1 MEFSCTNCLDKQFV
15 QLIPLSD
22 IMNISTNRVEAFS
35 DCVIS
40 IVMTIMVFDIKIA
53 DSITQLSNKKELKEL
68 LVLAPQLVAY
78 LFSFTV
84 LGIMWLN
91 HHHLFHM
98 IKRADEKFLWL
109 NLHLLFWL
117 SLIPLTTDLL
127 GKAPSL
133 TYSAAFY
140 GIILFMASSAFLLL
154 RGYAIRHNLMYGEE
168 EKILNRTIHKINK
181 RGIIKNYIGM
191 AAYLLSIPASFLSIY
206 AAYACFTVAPI
217 LFFIPDG
224 IDDEQLAEKIIE
236 NNQGTSNNL

>member
-1 MEFSCTNCLDKQFV
+1 
-15 QLIPLSD
+15 
-22 IMNISTNRVEAFS
+22 MNISTNRVEAFS

-40 IVMTIMVFDIKIA
+40 IVMTIMVFEIKIPEQVK
-53 DSITQLSNKKELKEL
+53 TLSNTRELREL
-68 LVLAPQLVAY
+68 IVLVPQLVAY

-98 IKRADEKFLWL
+98 IRKVDEKFLWL

-117 SLIPLTTDLL
+117 SLIPFPTDLL
-127 GKAPSL
+127 GAAPFLS
-133 TYSAAFY
+133 YSAAIY
-140 GIILFMASSAFLLL
+140 GIILFMASFAFLLL
-154 RGYAIRHNLMYGEE
+154 RGYAIRHDFMFVDQ
-168 EKILNRTIHKINK
+168 EKALNRTLSKVNR

-191 AAYLLSIPASFLSIY
+191 AAYLLSIPASFFSLY

-224 IDDEQLAEKIIE
+224 VDDERLAEKIIE
-236 NNQGTSNNL
+236 NNQGLSNNSTT

>member
-1 MEFSCTNCLDKQFV
+1 
-15 QLIPLSD
+15 
-22 IMNISTNRVEAFS
+22 MNISTNRVEAFS

-40 IVMTIMVFDIKIA
+40 IVMTIMVFDIKISESLKHMS
-53 DSITQLSNKKELKEL
+53 DKRELKEL
-68 LVLAPQLVAY
+68 LVLVPQLVAY

-117 SLIPLTTDLL
+117 SLIPFPTVLL
-127 GKAPSL
+127 GEAPTL
-133 TYSAAFY
+133 TYSAAIY
-140 GIILFMASSAFLLL
+140 GIVLFMASFAFMLL
-154 RGYAIRHNLMYGEE
+154 RRYALRHGLMYIGQ
-168 EKILNRTIHKINK
+168 EKTLKKTLEKINK
-181 RGIIKNYIGM
+181 RAILKNYIGM
-191 AAYLLSIPASFLSIY
+191 GAYLLSIPASFLSIY

-224 IDDEQLAEKIIE
+224 IDDEELAEKVIE
-236 NNQGTSNNL
+236 NNLGATNISQTNNQL

>member
-1 MEFSCTNCLDKQFV
+1 
-15 QLIPLSD
+15 
-22 IMNISTNRVEAFS
+22 MNISTNRVEAFS

-40 IVMTIMVFDIKIA
+40 IVMTIMVFDIKLPPDVIH
-53 DSITQLSNKKELKEL
+53 LSNKRELKEL
-68 LVLAPQLVAY
+68 LVLTPQLVAY

-98 IKRADEKFLWL
+98 IQRADEKFLWL

-117 SLIPLTTDLL
+117 SLIPFPTDLL
-127 GKAPSL
+127 GQAPFL
-133 TYSAAFY
+133 TYSAAIY
-140 GIILFMASSAFLLL
+140 GIILFMASFAFLLL
-154 RGYAIRHNLMYGEE
+154 RGYAIRHNFMYVGD
-168 EKILNRTIHKINK
+168 EKALSRTLNKVTR

-206 AAYACFTVAPI
+206 AAYACFTVAPV

-236 NNQGTSNNL
+236 NNQGVSNNP

>member
-1 MEFSCTNCLDKQFV
+1 
-15 QLIPLSD
+15 
-22 IMNISTNRVEAFS
+22 MNISTNRVEAFS
-35 DCVIS
+35 DGVIA
-40 IVMTIMVFDIKIA
+40 IVMTIMVFDIKLPVHQIKFTNT
-53 DSITQLSNKKELKEL
+53 SELKGL
-68 LVLAPQLVAY
+68 LVLVPQLVAY

-117 SLIPLTTDLL
+117 SLIPFPIALL
-127 GKAPSL
+127 GEAPEL
-133 TYSAAFY
+133 KYSAAIY
-140 GIILFMASSAFLLL
+140 GILLFMASFAFLLL
-154 RGYAIRHNLMYGEE
+154 RGYAIRHNFMYTAD
-168 EKILNRTIHKINK
+168 EKALTKSLNRATR

-191 AAYLLSIPASFLSIY
+191 GAYLLSIPAAFWSIY

-224 IDDEQLAEKIIE
+224 VDDEHLAEKIIE
-236 NNQGTSNNL
+236 NNQGSSNNPI

>member
-1 MEFSCTNCLDKQFV
+1 
-15 QLIPLSD
+15 
-22 IMNISTNRVEAFS
+22 MNISTNRVEAFS

-40 IVMTIMVFDIKIA
+40 IVMTVMVFDIKIPG
-53 DSITQLSNKKELKEL
+53 DITNITNKAELRQLLG
-68 LVLAPQLVAY
+68 LVPQLVAY

-117 SLIPLTTDLL
+117 SLIPFPTILL
-127 GKAPSL
+127 GQAPFR
-133 TYSAAFY
+133 TYSAAIY
-140 GIILFMASSAFLLL
+140 GIILFMASFAFMLL
-154 RGYAIRHNLMYGEE
+154 RGYAIRHNFMHVEGE
-168 EKILNRTIHKINK
+168 KTLNRTISKVNR
-181 RGIIKNYIGM
+181 RGIVKNYIGM
-191 AAYLLSIPASFLSIY
+191 AAYLLSIPASFFSIY

-224 IDDEQLAEKIIE
+224 IDDEKLAEKIIE
-236 NNQGTSNNL
+236 INQGTANLVQTDPDK